1 MATTIYDT
9 YQTNGSAD
17 IISLSGVVGFAQLGA
32 TSVTIDG
39 VPKVVATADANG
51 IYKNNFEVN
60 LGSNTVL
67 AGKLLEVNAIITI
80 LNIPATSSLTLTLS
94 GSDADKTYDL
104 DNPSTGVNKGDVI
117 DYLASITFL

>member
-9 YQTNGSAD
+9 YQTNGSAN

-60 LGSNTVL
+60 LGSNTDL
-67 AGKLLEVNAIITI
+67 AGKLIEVNAMITI

-94 GSDADKTYDL
+94 GSDTDKTYDL